1 MEGLW
6 REGEEEALKEVHHG
20 AVRAA
25 KSSSNEGGGMAV
37 VATAISGLLAGR
49 YSYRFSK
56 KLRSS
61 LVSVLPW
68 LSDVGLA
75 AGVV

>member
-6 REGEEEALKEVHHG
+6 RDGEGEALEGVYHS

-25 KSSSNEGGGMAV
+25 KSSSNAGGGMAV
-37 VATAISGLLAGR
+37 VATAMSGLLAGR

-61 LVSVLPW
+61 FVSVLPW